1 MLVKEQNRDR
11 QTQTGQVV
19 LTQNYLKAFIL
30 NLKSADT
37 PLKYTWHTSEGK
49 GISEE

>member
-1 MLVKEQNRDR
+1 MLVKEQTRDR

-19 LTQNYLKAFIL
+19 LTHNYLKAFIL
-30 NLKSADT
+30 HLKGADT